1 MQQPQPIDAAAAA
14 AFISDFK
21 LSGSGR
27 KRRCCLKKMLMM
39 SLLLSWI
46 AAFYYDVDYFERQE
60 K

>member
-1 MQQPQPIDAAAAA
+1 MQQPQPIDAAA

-27 KRRCCLKKMLMM
+27 RRRCCLKKMLMM

-46 AAFYYDVDYFERQE
+46 AAFYYDVDYFEHQE